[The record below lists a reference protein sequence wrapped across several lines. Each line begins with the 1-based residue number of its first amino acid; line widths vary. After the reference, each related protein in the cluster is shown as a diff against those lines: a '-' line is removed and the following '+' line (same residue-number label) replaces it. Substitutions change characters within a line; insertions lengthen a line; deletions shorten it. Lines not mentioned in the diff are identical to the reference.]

1 MGVSEGVHIMLF
13 RKKITRSCEYCVH
26 CAKVSDEQM
35 LCAKKGLV
43 PPDARCRKFM
53 YDPFKRVPPR
63 FKAVD
68 FSKYSTDDFFL

>member
-1 MGVSEGVHIMLF
+1 MLF

-26 CAKVSDEQM
+26 GTKIGETQL

-43 PPDARCRKFM
+43 PLEAHCRKFA

-68 FSKYSTDDFFL
+68 FSKYNTEDFSL